1 MCLLRMDLAG
11 ILQNP
16 PNLDSPGVPA
26 PRWGCLFSARFLF
39 GEFLFE
45 NENPPVGRVLDR
57 HDVCRSIY
65 LEARS
70 RASLSSRSI
79 FC

>member
-16 PNLDSPGVPA
+16 PNLDSPLCASPA
-26 PRWGCLFSARFLF
+26 LGLFFC
-39 GEFLFE
+39 GKQ
-45 NENPPVGRVLDR
+45 NPPIEAGSFAGA
-57 HDVCRSIY
+57 CRSIY
-65 LEARS
+65 LEVRS
-70 RASLSSRSI
+70 RASFSSRSI

>member
-26 PRWGCLFSARFLF
+26 PRWGCFFLALFLP
-39 GEFLFE
+39 GK
-45 NENPPVGRVLDR
+45 ENPPVGRVLDR
-57 HDVCRSIY
+57 QDVCLPVCLSIY
-65 LEARS
+65 LEVRS
-70 RASLSSRSI
+70 RASLSSWSI